1 MKLCD
6 IFSIMEAHLDHLVDA
21 SETRKTNTNRVYT
34 FLNAFLDDA
43 DDDKNPI
50 YSKTEDFIRKVYRGA
65 EPLPVDCA
73 QFYLAHL
80 SSMAFEEFISGI
92 EDSVMFNIID
102 ELGKHDEHLTIS
114 NFAEDFTEL
123 MRRTLYNI
131 VNFPESSSIRYA
143 DFIGENKVKIG
154 DKTLNLP
161 PELVTPD
168 ATQMSENKY
177 VDALLEVY
185 SHDTNAEIHS
195 VADLQALP
203 LEYSKHFKMQRQ
215 YFYSAESVLHQI
227 RDIFK
232 DGITE
237 FNALKKETYEGVE
250 TLLLVPCK
258 TGVDKI
264 NKVLIHVT
272 ILNYSKSY
280 LGRPNNGLIGPSEKQ
295 GIIHMLVNDGKI
307 EWLVNDDETI

>member
-1 MKLCD
+1 MKRCD
-6 IFSIMEAHLDHLVDA
+6 IFSIMEAYLDHLVDA

-50 YSKTEDFIRKVYRGA
+50 YSKKEDFIRKVYRGA

-73 QFYLAHL
+73 RFYLAHL

-92 EDSVMFNIID
+92 EDSVMLNIIE
-102 ELGKHDEHLTIS
+102 ELSKHDEHLTMS
-114 NFAEDFTEL
+114 NFAEEFTEL

-143 DFIGENKVKIG
+143 DFIGENKVRIG

-161 PELVTPD
+161 PELTTPD
-168 ATQMSENKY
+168 ATQPSESKY
-177 VDALLEVY
+177 IDALLEVY
-185 SHDTNAEIHS
+185 SHDTNTKIHS
-195 VADLQALP
+195 VSDLKTLP
-203 LEYSKHFKMQRQ
+203 LKYSRHFKMQRRF
-215 YFYSAESVLHQI
+215 FYSAESVLHQI

-232 DGITE
+232 DGISE

-250 TLLLVPCK
+250 ALLGRPCES
-258 TGVDKI
+258 GCDKI
-264 NKVLIHVT
+264 DKVLVHVT
-272 ILNYSKSY
+272 MLIYSKSY
-280 LGRPNNGLIGPSEKQ
+280 LARPNNGLIGPSEKQ

-307 EWLVNDDETI
+307 EWLVDDDETV

>member
-154 DKTLNLP
+154 DRTLNLP

-168 ATQMSENKY
+168 VTQMSENKY

-185 SHDTNAEIHS
+185 SHDTNTEIHS

-237 FNALKKETYEGVE
+237 FNALKKRLT
-250 TLLLVPCK
+250 
-258 TGVDKI
+258 
-264 NKVLIHVT
+264 KV
-272 ILNYSKSY
+272 SKHYFLSLAK
-280 LGRPNNGLIGPSEKQ
+280 LGLKKSTKF
-295 GIIHMLVNDGKI
+295 
-307 EWLVNDDETI
+307 